1 MSAQEKEQATE
12 QLLYEELTLGKAKVK
27 DEATMRHVL
36 EYLSELSAVQVKAIR
51 IASNHLGSSF
61 NIVKSNGYV
70 DWKKE
75 KKY

>member
-1 MSAQEKEQATE
+1 MSESQEQR
-12 QLLYEELTLGKAKVK
+12 LYEELTVGKAKVK
-27 DEATMRHVL
+27 DDATMRHVL
-36 EYLSELSAVQVKAIR
+36 EYLSELSPVQVKAIR

>member
-1 MSAQEKEQATE
+1 MSTQEKEQ
-12 QLLYEELTLGKAKVK
+12 QLYEELTFGKAKVK
-27 DEATMRHVL
+27 DEETMRHVL
-36 EYLSELSAVQVKAIR
+36 EYLSELSEVQKKAIR

>member
-1 MSAQEKEQATE
+1 MSDQRINPIQ
-12 QLLYEELTLGKAKVK
+12 LYEELTADRIKIK
-27 DEATMRHVL
+27 DEQTMHHVL
-36 EYLSELSAVQVKAIR
+36 EYLSELSAVQIKAIR